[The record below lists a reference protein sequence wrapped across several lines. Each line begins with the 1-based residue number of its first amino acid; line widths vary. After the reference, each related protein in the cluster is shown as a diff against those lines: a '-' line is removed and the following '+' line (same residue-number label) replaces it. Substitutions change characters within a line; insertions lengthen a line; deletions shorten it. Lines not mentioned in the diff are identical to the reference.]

1 MVARYERWPG
11 GRHAVSTW
19 RHAREPRGI
28 RINTASPLTRA
39 IPSSGERIPVI
50 GLGTWRAFDVGH
62 RKSALAPLEQC
73 VAAFESL
80 GGCVIDSSPM
90 YGWAEEVVGE
100 IVASRGIR
108 DRTFIA
114 TKVWAQGKEHGIE
127 QMRDS
132 MRKLCVDR
140 IDLMQVHN
148 LVDTMAH
155 LETLR
160 EWNADGL
167 VRYIGITHYSDRA
180 HADVARVL
188 RQEPL
193 DFVQINYS
201 VAERAAEQS
210 ILPLAAEC
218 GVAVIANRPLAAGA
232 ALGALRGQPVPDWA
246 SEIGC
251 TTWSQLLLKF
261 VVSHPSVT
269 CAIPATANPEH
280 LRDNMQAAFGPVP
293 DASLRER
300 IGQAATGR

>member
-1 MVARYERWPG
+1 MPANRVMPI
-11 GRHAVSTW
+11 ST
-19 RHAREPRGI
+19 AF
-28 RINTASPLTRA
+28 PLTRP

-62 RKSALAPLEQC
+62 RQPALAPREQC

-100 IVASRGIR
+100 ILSSLGIR

-114 TKVWAQGKEHGIE
+114 TKVWAEGKERGLE
-127 QMRDS
+127 QMRNS

-148 LVDTMAH
+148 LVDTSAH

-160 EWNADGL
+160 QWKAEGL

-180 HADVARVL
+180 HPDVARVL

-201 VAERAAEQS
+201 VVERAAEQS
-210 ILPLAAEC
+210 ILPLAADR

-232 ALGALRGQPVPDWA
+232 ALGALRGRPVPDWA
-246 SEIGC
+246 SELGC

-261 VVSHPSVT
+261 VVSHPAVT

-293 DASLRER
+293 DESFRER
-300 IGQAATGR
+300 IARAATTL